1 MSKLSSNMVSE
12 EGRNISSEDIYL
24 NYLNTRLKDLSVML
38 ANYEDHRDSM
48 QKDEDTSYYDRL
60 VLVGRARIEEL
71 IRLKKVLKLE

>member
-1 MSKLSSNMVSE
+1 MVSE

-71 IRLKKVLKLE
+71 TRLKKVLKLE